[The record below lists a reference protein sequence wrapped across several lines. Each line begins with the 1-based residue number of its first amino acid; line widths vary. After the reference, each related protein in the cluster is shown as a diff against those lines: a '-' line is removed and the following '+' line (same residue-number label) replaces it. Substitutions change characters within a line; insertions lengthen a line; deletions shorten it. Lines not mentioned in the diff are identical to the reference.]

1 MWRTVRNASIGVKI
15 ALAPT
20 FTMLCLLAIGA
31 IGWLAN
37 DRLST
42 SLIEIGQARVPY
54 IAKAGSL
61 AQKLSAIHAMV
72 NQSLAWEGA
81 GFKADKIAALD
92 KRVLDEVKQYAAL
105 LKTAA
110 EDPSLSSESQRLL
123 SVTQKEFTKYADNV
137 KSALDIKTGMLGNAA
152 SYMTTL
158 EASNAAM
165 TTALADLVKD
175 QAQLAETAVGSARR
189 QSADNRLLIGSG
201 IGVALL
207 AAFALSGVVA
217 RLIVR
222 PLAEASRLANAV
234 AQGNLTQ
241 RCESS
246 FPEDA
251 TGQVLSAINAVSSNL
266 SEIVVRIRTAA
277 DEVNTASCEIA
288 SGNVDLSQR
297 TEKTAA
303 ALQHAASMVTELA
316 GTIAGSANNARDADQ
331 LARDASTV
339 AREGGEVVN
348 DVITTMET
356 INRHA
361 KKIGEI
367 IGVIDGI
374 AFQTNILALNAA
386 VEAARAGEQGRGF
399 SVVASEVRTLA
410 QRSAEAAKEI
420 RSLISTSVESIDSG
434 VSKVHRAG
442 ETMSRIVSAIEK
454 VSGTVE
460 AISAAAAQQAT
471 GISQVNRT
479 VADMDHA
486 TQQNAA
492 LAEQAGAATE
502 SLRTQADSL
511 VTLLARFQTREASTH

>member
-1 MWRTVRNASIGVKI
+1 MWRLVRNASIGVKI

-20 FTMLCLLAIGA
+20 FTMLCLLAVGA

-37 DRLST
+37 DRLSG
-42 SLIEIGQARVPY
+42 SLIEIGQSRVPH
-54 IAKAGSL
+54 IATAGTL
-61 AQKLSAIHAMV
+61 AQKLSAIHALV

-92 KRVLDEVKQYAAL
+92 KRVLEEVKQYAAL

-110 EDPSLSSESQRLL
+110 DDATLAAESRRLL
-123 SVTQKEFTKYADNV
+123 DVTQKEFAKYADNV

-158 EASNAAM
+158 EAGNAAM
-165 TTALADLVKD
+165 TAALADLVKE
-175 QAQLAETAVGSARR
+175 QSRQTEVAVASARR
-189 QSADNRLLIGSG
+189 QSADNRLLIGGG
-201 IGVALL
+201 ILVALL
-207 AAFALSGVVA
+207 AAFTLSTVVV

-241 RCESS
+241 RCAGS
-246 FPEDA
+246 FPADA
-251 TGQVLSAINAVSSNL
+251 TGQVLSAINAVSQNL
-266 SEIVVRIRTAA
+266 SEIVDRIRTTA
-277 DEVNTASCEIA
+277 DEVNSASCEIA
-288 SGNVDLSQR
+288 TGNVDLSQR

-303 ALQHAASMVTELA
+303 ALQQAASMVTELA

-331 LARDASTV
+331 LARDASSV

-442 ETMSRIVSAIEK
+442 ENMSRIVSAIER

-460 AISAAAAQQAT
+460 AISSAAAQQAT

-479 VADMDHA
+479 VVDMDHA

-511 VTLLARFQTREASTH
+511 VSLLARFQTLEARAG

>member
-20 FTMLCLLAIGA
+20 FTMLCLLAVGA

-42 SLIEIGQARVPY
+42 SLIEIGQSRVPH

-81 GFKADKIAALD
+81 GFKADKIEALD
-92 KRVLDEVKQYAAL
+92 KRVLEEVKQYGAL
-105 LKTAA
+105 LKTTAA
-110 EDPSLSSESQRLL
+110 DPSLSDESQRLL
-123 SVTQKEFTKYADNV
+123 ALTQKEYGKYADNV

-189 QSADNRLLIGSG
+189 QSADNRLLIGGG

-207 AAFALSGVVA
+207 AAFALSTVVA

-234 AQGNLTQ
+234 AKGNLTQ
-241 RCESS
+241 RCEGS

-251 TGQVLSAINAVSSNL
+251 TGQVLSAINAVSCNL
-266 SEIVVRIRTAA
+266 SEIVVGIRAAA

-316 GTIAGSANNARDADQ
+316 DTIAGSATNARDADK

-399 SVVASEVRTLA
+399 AVVAGEVRSLA
-410 QRSAEAAKEI
+410 QRSAEAAREI
-420 RSLISTSVESIDSG
+420 KSLIGSSVE
-434 VSKVHRAG
+434 KVGEGSRLVGDAG
-442 ETMSRIVSAIEK
+442 STMSEIVASVQR
-454 VSGTVE
+454 VSDIIGEITM
-460 AISAAAAQQAT
+460 AT
-471 GISQVNRT
+471 REQSSGLGQVNGA
-479 VADMDHA
+479 VVELDQM

-492 LAEQAGAATE
+492 LVEQSAAAAE
-502 SLRTQADSL
+502 SLKDQAQR
-511 VTLLARFQTREASTH
+511 LAGVVSTFRLATA